1 MSDKTVY
8 IVGGILLLLGGVVY
22 FMPGFSAKSDA
33 LTWFGIVGFVFLFG
47 VVVNYIRKKRG
58 SQ

>member
-1 MSDKTVY
+1 MSNKTVY
-8 IVGGILLLLGGVVY
+8 IVTGILLLLGGVIY
-22 FMPGFSAKSDA
+22 FMPDASAKSDA
-33 LTWFGIVGFVFLFG
+33 LTWFSIVGFVFLFG